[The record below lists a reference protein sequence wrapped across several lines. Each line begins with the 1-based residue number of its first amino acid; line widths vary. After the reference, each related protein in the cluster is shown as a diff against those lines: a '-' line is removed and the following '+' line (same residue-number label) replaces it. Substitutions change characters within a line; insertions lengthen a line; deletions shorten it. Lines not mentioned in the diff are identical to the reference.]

1 MRKQQMTQEEIKKEL
16 IFEIKY
22 AYVNKKYPTRRA
34 SYCLDEHPDDLI
46 VDGKVFI
53 YLKPDGFFSLKPY
66 CSNIIKNP
74 TYGKILQLCDEIIEH
89 TEDYDHHFLETVEII
104 KQTDIDTYQLYVFFG
119 S

>member
-1 MRKQQMTQEEIKKEL
+1 MRKKQMTQKEIKEEL
-16 IFEIKY
+16 IFEIHIG
-22 AYVNKKYPTRRA
+22 YVNKKYPTRWA

-53 YLKPDGFFSLKPY
+53 YLKPNGICTFKPY

-74 TYGKILQLCDEIIEH
+74 TYGKILQLCDEIIDH
-89 TEDYDHHFLETVEII
+89 TEDYHHIFLERIEII
-104 KQTDIDTYQLYVFFG
+104 KQTDIDTYQLYVSFG